1 MSHSEI
7 SPSNAHRWMRC
18 PGSVKLLRK
27 VPPEMGSSDDAS
39 LGTRKHALMAQFARL
54 FQSALY
60 LGLRMSDVVAADFL
74 NDHPLMSDEID
85 QETFGNQLV
94 EYAEYLMCDRKHG
107 NGPVRTEIELP
118 LDLSSLS
125 PDMRGTADAVIYSH
139 DDTTIEIVD
148 YKSGSMPVTPHA
160 NEQLMLYL
168 IGALQM
174 TSDGLCK
181 YEGDHIMTIAQP
193 AVENGPLSFRSVTVS
208 IDMLRSFMF
217 DAQTKAAAAINLKNA
232 LRQPSN
238 EACRWCRA
246 KAICLAHHEWAGADV
261 LIDACDKE
269 GGSKMSDQLVK
280 RVLDNRKSIT
290 ALIKS
295 CQDYAIGKLNG
306 GDDFPGYCLVE
317 KPGRRSVIKSDAV
330 KRDLGALFGLDCL
343 QPVGVGTLDRLA
355 RENDVGLDFA
365 ITRGEPK
372 MTLEP
377 IEAVSEDFKTE
388 EENENE

>member
-1 MSHSEI
+1 
-7 SPSNAHRWMRC
+7 
-18 PGSVKLLRK
+18 
-27 VPPEMGSSDDAS
+27 
-39 LGTRKHALMAQFARL
+39 
-54 FQSALY
+54 
-60 LGLRMSDVVAADFL
+60 
-74 NDHPLMSDEID
+74 
-85 QETFGNQLV
+85 
-94 EYAEYLMCDRKHG
+94 
-107 NGPVRTEIELP
+107 
-118 LDLSSLS
+118 
-125 PDMRGTADAVIYSH
+125 
-139 DDTTIEIVD
+139 
-148 YKSGSMPVTPHA
+148 
-160 NEQLMLYL
+160 
-168 IGALQM
+168 M

-217 DAQTKAAAAINLKNA
+217 DAQTKAAAALNLKNA

-269 GGSKMSDQLVK
+269 GAPKISDQLAK

-295 CQDYAIGKLNG
+295 CQDYAVGKLND
-306 GDDFPGYCLVE
+306 GDNFPGYQLVE
-317 KPGRRSVIKSDAV
+317 KSGRRSVIKSDAV
-330 KRDLGALFGLDCL
+330 THELMSLLGPDALE
-343 QPVGVGTLDRLA
+343 PTGVGKLTRLA
-355 RENDVGLDFA
+355 REHNVNLDFA

-372 MTLEP
+372 MTLEAM
-377 IEAVSEDFKTE
+377 EDVSEDFKTE